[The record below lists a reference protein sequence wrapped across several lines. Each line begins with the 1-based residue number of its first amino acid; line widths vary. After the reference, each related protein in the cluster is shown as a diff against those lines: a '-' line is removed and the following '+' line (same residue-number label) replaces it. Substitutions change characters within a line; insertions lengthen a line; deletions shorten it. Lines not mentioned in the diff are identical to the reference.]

1 MNHGIRE
8 HNKNLLF
15 LVRDPVLT
23 TVSATTAYAGKMLWD
38 RALLFRFTNWLI
50 GIWPAA
56 WQSHKSGMKP
66 CSTQLPEMWSTCHL
80 WRGREWLGCM
90 ALLCLVL
97 GWMEQGMQEEFWRDW
112 CRIGWEGV
120 SHGED
125 QLLITRSVQVVEQR
139 SVFPVFSVRKWT
151 RSLRACQQTQAPVCG
166 RLRALPWD
174 SCLYPRV
181 CKQERPACPGQGAF
195 VLAVS
200 LSSTW
205 ECTEC
210 CVDDGNHSP
219 AWGFNPQVADPRE
232 SGVLQLPSRG
242 NVSPLPA
249 KEKPQLNSYKVCPG
263 HAWRQKKPRVFGN
276 IRCTVAFLFLLL
288 EFF

>member
-1 MNHGIRE
+1 MNHCIRE

-66 CSTQLPEMWSTCHL
+66 CSMQLPEMWSTCHL
-80 WRGREWLGCM
+80 CRGREWLGRM

-97 GWMEQGMQEEFWRDW
+97 GWMKQCMQEEFWRDW
-112 CRIGWEGV
+112 CRVGWEGV

-174 SCLYPRV
+174 SCWLQGCASRSALPAQVRV
-181 CKQERPACPGQGAF
+181 H
-195 VLAVS
+195 
-200 LSSTW
+200 SSSQWVYHPHGSAQNTVW
-205 ECTEC
+205 MMEIT
-210 CVDDGNHSP
+210 
-219 AWGFNPQVADPRE
+219 
-232 SGVLQLPSRG
+232 
-242 NVSPLPA
+242 PLPGVSI
-249 KEKPQLNSYKVCPG
+249 LRSLIPG
-263 HAWRQKKPRVFGN
+263 RVACYSCRAEGMSRLCQQRRN
-276 IRCTVAFLFLLL
+276 LS
-288 EFF
+288 